1 MIGFLLTV
9 LKIIGILLLVIL
21 GIIILAL
28 CLILFV
34 PVRYSAT
41 GRIEDSYQI
50 TGKISWLL
58 SLIRFEFSFENGD
71 FQEAVRIFGFPLHKK
86 TEKDLETELEEEA
99 ESEPKVTKEA
109 PEQAIRHPAPAI
121 EATELKEPK
130 GNSTADSQTA
140 SAVAGTEN
148 TVTKEKKSL
157 LRKWKTFWAR
167 IVRIPERIREG
178 FVRLK
183 RSFAS
188 KRAFLEKI
196 KANLTDPMNQ
206 HVVQKTLGEL
216 KYLLKHFGIRKI
228 ASDLTFSLAD
238 PALTGQILG
247 LLCIIPVLYTGDVHI
262 YPDFEAEQLYIKGT
276 FSVKG
281 RVRIIRLLI
290 VAVRMILDKEVRTV
304 LKKILHNR

>member
-58 SLIRFEFSFENGD
+58 SLIRFKFSFENGD
-71 FQEAVRIFGFPLHKK
+71 FQEAVRIFGVPLHKK
-86 TEKDLETELEEEA
+86 AEKDLETELEEEA
-99 ESEPKVTKEA
+99 ESEPTVTKEA
-109 PEQAIRHPAPAI
+109 PEQAIRQPAPAI

-130 GNSTADSQTA
+130 DSTAYSQT
-140 SAVAGTEN
+140 SPAVAGAKD
-148 TVTKEKKSL
+148 TVTKEKKNL
-157 LRKWKTFWAR
+157 FRKWKIFWAR

-178 FVRLK
+178 FLRLK

-188 KRAFLEKI
+188 KRAFWEKI

-206 HVVQKTLGEL
+206 HVVKKTLGEL

-290 VAVRMILDKEVRTV
+290 VAARMILDKEVRTV

>member
-71 FQEAVRIFGFPLHKK
+71 FQETVRIFGFPLHKK
-86 TEKDLETELEEEA
+86 AEKDLETELEEEA
-99 ESEPKVTKEA
+99 ESEPTVTKDA
-109 PEQAIRHPAPAI
+109 PEQAIRQPAPAI

-130 GNSTADSQTA
+130 DSTTYSQTA
-140 SAVAGTEN
+140 PAVAGAKN
-148 TVTKEKKSL
+148 TVTEEKKNL
-157 LRKWKTFWAR
+157 FQKWKTFWAR

-178 FVRLK
+178 FLRLK
-183 RSFAS
+183 RAFAS
-188 KRAFLEKI
+188 KRAFWEKI

-206 HVVQKTLGEL
+206 HVVKKTLGEL

-262 YPDFEAEQLYIKGT
+262 YPDFEAEQIYIKGT

-281 RVRIIRLLI
+281 RVRIIHLLI
-290 VAVRMILDKEVRTV
+290 VAARMILDKEVRTV

>member
-71 FQEAVRIFGFPLHKK
+71 FQEAVRIFGVPLHKK
-86 TEKDLETELEEEA
+86 AEKDLETELEEEA
-99 ESEPKVTKEA
+99 ESEPTVTKEA
-109 PEQAIRHPAPAI
+109 PEQAIRQPAPAI

-130 GNSTADSQTA
+130 DSTAYSQT
-140 SAVAGTEN
+140 SPAVAGAKD
-148 TVTKEKKSL
+148 TVTKEKKNL
-157 LRKWKTFWAR
+157 FRKWKIFWAR

-178 FVRLK
+178 FLRLK

-188 KRAFLEKI
+188 KRAFWEKI
-196 KANLTDPMNQ
+196 KATLTDPMNQ
-206 HVVQKTLGEL
+206 HVVKKTLGEL

>member
-71 FQEAVRIFGFPLHKK
+71 FQEAVRIFGVPLHKK
-86 TEKDLETELEEEA
+86 AEKDLETELEEEA
-99 ESEPKVTKEA
+99 ESEPTVTKEA
-109 PEQAIRHPAPAI
+109 PEQAARQPAPAI

-130 GNSTADSQTA
+130 DSTAYSQT
-140 SAVAGTEN
+140 SPAVAGAKD
-148 TVTKEKKSL
+148 TVTKEKKNL
-157 LRKWKTFWAR
+157 FRKWKIFWAR
-167 IVRIPERIREG
+167 IVRIPEGIREG
-178 FVRLK
+178 FLRLK

-188 KRAFLEKI
+188 KRAFWEKI

-290 VAVRMILDKEVRTV
+290 VAARMILDKEVRTV